1 MYILSGLNGPDFSP
15 KSDFRTDSIWTA
27 RTLHGLAR
35 TSTSPCGLCT
45 DSVQSVRSA
54 QGPVGHCKL
63 LDTNRLFK
71 QSENMSDLDNDQ
83 LNYTIAVK
91 LDALYKL
98 LDISPYNN

>member
-1 MYILSGLNGPDFSP
+1 
-15 KSDFRTDSIWTA
+15 
-27 RTLHGLAR
+27 
-35 TSTSPCGLCT
+35 
-45 DSVQSVRSA
+45 VQSA

-83 LNYTIAVK
+83 LDYTIAVK